1 MMKLHERMEMELRL
15 KEERPRIEENQEG
28 NIFENRNFT
37 LTLGWSSTMFAYEWL
52 FLKQFS
58 A

>member
-1 MMKLHERMEMELRL
+1 MKLHERMEMELRL